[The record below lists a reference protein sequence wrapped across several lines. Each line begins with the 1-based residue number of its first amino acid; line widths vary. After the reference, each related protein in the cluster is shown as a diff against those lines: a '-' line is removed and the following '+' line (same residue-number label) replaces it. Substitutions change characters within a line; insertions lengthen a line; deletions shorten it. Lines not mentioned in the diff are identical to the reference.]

1 MPTALELGP
10 ENWAP
15 YIKASRLRQRP
26 IRKTAADAA
35 LEDRLRRRVRETA
48 AVLKTRFGAR
58 RVVLFGS
65 LVHGGWFGPHSDV
78 DLAIEGLTAKAFWD
92 AWRTA
97 EEAIGE
103 RAVDLVE
110 IENAREPV
118 RRAIE
123 RHGIEL

>member
-1 MPTALELGP
+1 MPTALQLGP

-15 YIKASRLRQRP
+15 YIRAARRQQRP
-26 IRKTAADAA
+26 TNKAATTGN
-35 LEDRLRRRVRETA
+35 LEDRLRRRARVAA

-58 RVVLFGS
+58 RVILFGS
-65 LVHGGWFGPHSDV
+65 LAHGGWFGPHSDV
-78 DLAIEGLTAKAFWD
+78 DLAVEGLTGGVFWD
-92 AWRTA
+92 AWRTV

-110 IENAREPV
+110 IESAREPV